1 MGLLDFIFGKDPEW
15 VEVTKDIF
23 SIEGTYVYS
32 KPEEIKLLIMA
43 NLKSSRRLLS
53 SADKYQHNTHHHID
67 PRKHIL
73 QW

>member
-43 NLKSSRRLLS
+43 NLKSSHRFLS
-53 SADKYQHNTHHHID
+53 LRDKCQPCIHHHID
-67 PRKHIL
+67 PR
-73 QW
+73 